1 MYSNLNTLCVF
12 ICVTLKNI
20 SSLSPN
26 WRKFQIRENLLSSCK
41 NRFCRKDVVAV
52 WLGFLVHSLPKTQK
66 ETEMYDIIPPEGPRE
81 SNRSQKK
88 HLLLSLS
95 EFSSC
100 RPATDNTP
108 YSPFSVLTFVF
119 AISMPSG
126 RPPRCCEQVPYPTSQ

>member
-1 MYSNLNTLCVF
+1 MYLNLNTLCVF
-12 ICVTLKNI
+12 ICVTLKI
-20 SSLSPN
+20 FLPYC
-26 WRKFQIRENLLSSCK
+26 QIGENSKYEKIYCLPVRIVSVEK
-41 NRFCRKDVVAV
+41 MWWQFFF
-52 WLGFLVHSLPKTQK
+52 FLVHSLPKTQK

-100 RPATDNTP
+100 RPATDKTP
-108 YSPFSVLTFVF
+108 CSPFSVPTFVF

-126 RPPRCCEQVPYPTSQ
+126 WPPRCCEQVPYPTSQ